1 MSDDETMNLTQGCTI
16 EWKDENETLDSSNL
30 LSNLFASPTPR
41 KSVKT
46 SSTDS
51 KTVPSTESKP
61 CSSIAPDSANTID
74 SPTEEENL
82 STQPR
87 NNSEKGMDQQIRN
100 EVDMI
105 YSISNSQNAKSIQ
118 KKAMEQE
125 TPKIMNG
132 DKRLDSKEISSLLNG
147 LNDGI
152 LPGNMQRRKRRQMLE
167 KRGKRLFN
175 MKKQGKKRKQ
185 HAVQLE
191 GRSSFDDLV
200 SDLQEFSQDS
210 NADEDNEAL
219 EGEDGCVDISLSDGN
234 TPADMIP
241 SSASSSSM
249 PTQKTTNESG
259 GNSSNEMKA
268 AKAVSAL
275 NSSSSSDQQM
285 HLTNS
290 ATIENPFSKANDSYN
305 NSNHSTKPLPSNMNS
320 YNKVTGQINSS
331 IHGKKSSS
339 TIEDRE
345 KPLDAVTKS
354 VGDSNQ
360 VQENGTP
367 LDESDPFNDIEFN
380 DDIFAALDAA
390 VQQRQTQSVTQNQ
403 FNHSAISS
411 TNTSDNSQSS
421 QGKALQRADTLPTS
435 NRTSD
440 NPPASVG
447 VENNTSRV
455 LSHSAASNTPAVPC
469 TNSNNSANVDDEFGD
484 FAMMDFD
491 AIDQMVAQHN
501 TVKQNEAVG
510 VEFTSCTR
518 YRIGAVRD
526 SPSTFSKE
534 IDVSLWSEEQL
545 QDNKIDS
552 DNFRIV
558 GTIHL
563 GGEWYTTQCAVG
575 DVIHICSL
583 SGRYNTEPAALP
595 ISLQT
600 MGTTDDLVMILH
612 PDNLITPTTI
622 SDTVSCLRR
631 AILKSRMGSSGIS
644 SKAAVIGQ
652 MRHSLFEKCLL
663 NNNFTKDFA
672 HKEALDIVRSNG
684 DTLIGCGMLN
694 EQQIL
699 CDVVRILPNIQ
710 KFASKYT
717 TFTGNNAFGNVGGVG
732 QSPSIDINA
741 EKIHG
746 TEEFAISTELG
757 MKGYIDVTIESVS
770 RPPHGMMNYIKEVKP
785 ERRLMGVELKTGH
798 NQTPQHGHMAQ
809 LSLYTMALRTRY
821 GTAISGSERNETNSC
836 VSGKGGMLLYL
847 NEKGINAVHVS
858 PQVSEL
864 KSLLNQRNVVAVAL
878 RKAAEPRGVIVEKQ
892 STDKVESFETDGIT
906 VLPPTPAVLPDLL
919 LDQFA
924 CERCYASRECMLNLA
939 VESRDSNGVVSVD
952 KRHNA
957 LLTHYTGNLQDADLK
972 YFQEWDRLID
982 LEASVCN
989 KEITKSWL
997 KSSIELERT
1006 HATTISS
1013 LVLDMNVKSTE
1024 NESALD
1030 EGDVNITCL
1039 RSPCSQSNIPMNSLR
1054 FEVQNRV
1061 VLSTDDHSNSPKTLS
1076 KMKALGLLRATVSAI
1091 NENSIQIRMSYSDYL
1106 RTFKIFRETS
1116 SSPVLFRID
1125 KEDFTTGTSTL
1136 RQNLMNLL
1144 TGENPNFSRQGSSLS
1159 QEKLADLTQRL
1170 RCHAPRV
1177 RKSII
1182 HLEPP
1187 TFTEV
1192 DLTPILNSTGL
1203 LQEFNGLNYDQQCAV
1218 YKVLSANDYS
1228 IVQGFPGTG
1237 KTSTIVFIL
1246 RILLALNKRVLV
1258 TSYTHSAV
1266 DNILMKLEQ
1275 YIPHKMNESD
1285 TSDIVRIGRKSSVH
1299 PAVHKYLASEI
1310 GQALQK
1316 KLNNIPTKNNM
1327 KKNPSDLPSIA
1338 SLSRVISSAKV
1349 VGVSALTVPKSPL
1362 LIGQHFD
1369 LVIVDEA
1376 GQISQPATIGAI
1388 LEGQSFA
1395 LVGDHEQL
1403 PPLVQSEAAEKAGY
1417 SISMMKRLAHS
1428 HPESVAQLTL
1438 QYRMNDDISLLSN
1451 ILVYEGR
1458 MKSANQNVGARK
1470 VAYTSFPKA
1479 LKNFIKP
1486 GQKGLGWL
1494 LPSLNPIKHVV
1505 FINTDNLGQN
1515 LESTTARSRKSSRSG
1530 GLVNDVEVLLSKMV
1544 LIGLLGCGLDPSSV
1558 GVISPFRAQVN
1569 RFLDDNI
1576 IRRHTENGLDVSTID
1591 KYQGKDKDVII
1602 LSMVRSNDMGKTG
1615 RLLEDKRRLNVA
1627 LSRAKSKLIIL
1638 GSYKTLSEGSLA
1650 LRPVFDEMKKR
1661 NWIETLPA
1669 NAMDIYNMNTEI

>member
-30 LSNLFASPTPR
+30 LSNLFASPTPC

-61 CSSIAPDSANTID
+61 CSSLAPDSANTID

-87 NNSEKGMDQQIRN
+87 NQSEKGIDQQIRN

-105 YSISNSQNAKSIQ
+105 YSISNSQNAKGIE

-147 LNDGI
+147 LNDDI
-152 LPGNMQRRKRRQMLE
+152 LPGNRQRRKRRQMLE

-185 HAVQLE
+185 HPVHLE

-210 NADEDNEAL
+210 NADEDKEAL
-219 EGEDGCVDISLSDGN
+219 EAEDVCVGISLSDGN
-234 TPADMIP
+234 APLNMIP
-241 SSASSSSM
+241 SSESSSSM

-259 GNSSNEMKA
+259 GNSLNEMRA
-268 AKAVSAL
+268 VKAVSSL
-275 NSSSSSDQQM
+275 KSSSSSDQQM
-285 HLTNS
+285 NVSNS
-290 ATIENPFSKANDSYN
+290 TTIANYYSKPNHSYN
-305 NSNHSTKPLPSNMNS
+305 ISNHATKPLPSNVMNS
-320 YNKVTGQINSS
+320 YSKVTGELNTS
-331 IHGKKSSS
+331 IQDTKSSS
-339 TIEDRE
+339 IIENQE
-345 KPLDAVTKS
+345 TSSDAVAKP
-354 VGDSNQ
+354 VGNTDQ
-360 VQENGTP
+360 VQENGAP
-367 LDESDPFNDIEFN
+367 ESDPFLDIEFN

-403 FNHSAISS
+403 CNTISS
-411 TNTSDNSQSS
+411 TNASYNSQSS

-435 NRTSD
+435 NKISD
-440 NPPASVG
+440 NPPSGPG
-447 VENNTSRV
+447 VENNTVRV
-455 LSHSAASNTPAVPC
+455 LSHSTTGNAPVVPC
-469 TNSNNSANVDDEFGD
+469 ANSNNSASVDDEFGD

-501 TVKQNEAVG
+501 TVKENEAVG
-510 VEFTSCTR
+510 IEFTSCTR

-526 SPSTFSKE
+526 NPPAFSKE
-534 IDVSLWSEEQL
+534 IDVSLWSEEHL
-545 QDNKIDS
+545 QDNKS
-552 DNFRIV
+552 EPGNCRIV

-563 GGEWYTTQCAVG
+563 GGEWYSTQCAVG
-575 DVIHICSL
+575 DIIHICSL

-644 SKAAVIGQ
+644 SKAAIIGQ

-663 NNNFTKDFA
+663 NNNFTKAFA

-732 QSPSIDINA
+732 QSPSIDMNA

-785 ERRLMGVELKTGH
+785 ERRLMGIELKTGH

-821 GTAISGSERNETNSC
+821 GTAVSGSEGNESNSC

-847 NEKGINAVHVS
+847 NEKSINSIHVS

-878 RKAAEPRGVIVEKQ
+878 RKAAEPRGVIIEKQ
-892 STDKVESFETDGIT
+892 NTEKADYSETDGIT

-939 VESRDSNGVVSVD
+939 VESRDSSGAISVD

-957 LLTHYTGNLQDADLK
+957 LLAHYTGNLQDADLK

-1013 LVLDMNVKSTE
+1013 LVLDMNIESTE

-1054 FEVQNRV
+1054 VEVQNRV
-1061 VLSTDDHSNSPKTLS
+1061 VLSTDDHSTSPKTLS

-1106 RTFKIFRETS
+1106 RTFKICRDTS
-1116 SSPVLFRID
+1116 ISPVLFRID

-1144 TGENPNFSRQGSSLS
+1144 TGENPNFSRQGGSLS

-1203 LQEFNGLNYDQQCAV
+1203 LQEFNCLNYDQQYAV
-1218 YKVLSANDYS
+1218 YKV
-1228 IVQGFPGTG
+1228 
-1237 KTSTIVFIL
+1237 STFVSKEYF
-1246 RILLALNKRVLV
+1246 
-1258 TSYTHSAV
+1258 
-1266 DNILMKLEQ
+1266 D
-1275 YIPHKMNESD
+1275 SD
-1285 TSDIVRIGRKSSVH
+1285 
-1299 PAVHKYLASEI
+1299 
-1310 GQALQK
+1310 
-1316 KLNNIPTKNNM
+1316 
-1327 KKNPSDLPSIA
+1327 
-1338 SLSRVISSAKV
+1338 
-1349 VGVSALTVPKSPL
+1349 
-1362 LIGQHFD
+1362 
-1369 LVIVDEA
+1369 
-1376 GQISQPATIGAI
+1376 
-1388 LEGQSFA
+1388 
-1395 LVGDHEQL
+1395 
-1403 PPLVQSEAAEKAGY
+1403 
-1417 SISMMKRLAHS
+1417 
-1428 HPESVAQLTL
+1428 
-1438 QYRMNDDISLLSN
+1438 
-1451 ILVYEGR
+1451 
-1458 MKSANQNVGARK
+1458 
-1470 VAYTSFPKA
+1470 
-1479 LKNFIKP
+1479 
-1486 GQKGLGWL
+1486 
-1494 LPSLNPIKHVV
+1494 
-1505 FINTDNLGQN
+1505 
-1515 LESTTARSRKSSRSG
+1515 
-1530 GLVNDVEVLLSKMV
+1530 
-1544 LIGLLGCGLDPSSV
+1544 
-1558 GVISPFRAQVN
+1558 
-1569 RFLDDNI
+1569 
-1576 IRRHTENGLDVSTID
+1576 
-1591 KYQGKDKDVII
+1591 
-1602 LSMVRSNDMGKTG
+1602 
-1615 RLLEDKRRLNVA
+1615 
-1627 LSRAKSKLIIL
+1627 
-1638 GSYKTLSEGSLA
+1638 
-1650 LRPVFDEMKKR
+1650 
-1661 NWIETLPA
+1661 
-1669 NAMDIYNMNTEI
+1669 